1 MVRVIAWL
9 EVNWVEVYVEVYNNL
24 IDMMVWHDMF
34 FWTGMDGMIW
44 YGMLWYARSLAR
56 ESNWIESIHRYW
68 HVSLKIS
75 DEWKTRQERNFFNFS
90 TCRARVQIRS
100 DWNSLYFSPCFAMD
114 QDFTHKNPL
123 HFFTIHQSKHVNAFA
138 ILDDSDDESPKAAA
152 APPAKKD
159 TKPKTQAVSNGN
171 KEKR

>member
-24 IDMMVWHDMF
+24 IDMMVCHDMF
-34 FWTGMDGMIW
+34 FWTGM
-44 YGMLWYARSLAR
+44 LWYARSLGR
-56 ESNWIESIHRYW
+56 ESNRINPPILACQLEDIRWMEDTTRKKLFQLFNLTCTS
-68 HVSLKIS
+68 S
-75 DEWKTRQERNFFNFS
+75 D
-90 TCRARVQIRS
+90 QIRLKFPLFQS
-100 DWNSLYFSPCFAMD
+100 VFCNGSRFHSQKSSP
-114 QDFTHKNPL
+114 L
-123 HFFTIHQSKHVNAFA
+123 FTIHQSKHVNAFA